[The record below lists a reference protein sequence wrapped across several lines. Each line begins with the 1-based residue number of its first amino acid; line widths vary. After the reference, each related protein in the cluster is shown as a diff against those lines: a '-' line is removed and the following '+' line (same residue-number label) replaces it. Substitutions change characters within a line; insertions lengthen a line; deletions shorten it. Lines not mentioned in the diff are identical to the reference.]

1 MVVKN
6 IYYDSNG
13 DIDQVVYKA
22 LKPNAYLHWLKYLKE
37 EYPNFRETD
46 DSEITFYQDE
56 ELKEE
61 YCRVEV
67 ISISHTNFNLRG
79 L

>member
-1 MVVKN
+1 MVVKTT
-6 IYYDSNG
+6 YYDGTG
-13 DIDQVVYKA
+13 DIDEVVYKA
-22 LKPNAYLHWLKYLKE
+22 LKPNAYFHWLKCLKE
-37 EYPNFRETD
+37 EYPNYRETD

-79 L
+79 V